1 MAISA
6 EEKKSNFSKTHSHFQ
21 SSRQILDQNEAWSQ
35 VQRSSAQPPAAA
47 STSTQTHTTCPCA
60 EGLLGFPICFFFFF
74 LNLCIQKSLS
84 LSILCS
90 STWYTEHGLFTQKRK
105 RKVSNNWAPLEAGQ
119 WGTKSRAGHQEPG
132 WDLSSW
138 EHTRSDVPV
147 LNRSSYTT
155 KSPFLI
161 FFVFISFHI
170 GMRPP

>member
-74 LNLCIQKSLS
+74 SWISAFRNLCPSLFFV
-84 LSILCS
+84 LPPDTQ
-90 STWYTEHGLFTQKRK
+90 STAYLHKIEKGRLAITEHLWRQGSGAPSPGLGIRNQAETWAAESIRGVMCPSLTEVHILQK
-105 RKVSNNWAPLEAGQ
+105 
-119 WGTKSRAGHQEPG
+119 
-132 WDLSSW
+132 
-138 EHTRSDVPV
+138 VP
-147 LNRSSYTT
+147 S
-155 KSPFLI
+155 
-161 FFVFISFHI
+161 
-170 GMRPP
+170 